1 MYSAFLIMNTKDN
14 LKEIDVNPITLAN
27 NYYPKEAWIVLKN
40 ISTLVVRGSKEKH
53 LNNLKENFII
63 HFEI

>member
-27 NYYPKEAWIVLKN
+27 NYYPKEAWIVIKN
-40 ISTLVVRGSKEKH
+40 LTTLVARGSEK
-53 LNNLKENFII
+53 LRNTIPFKIKWG
-63 HFEI
+63 

>member
-27 NYYPKEAWIVLKN
+27 NYYPKEAWIVIKN
-40 ISTLVVRGSKEKH
+40 LTTLVARGSEK
-53 LNNLKENFII
+53 LGNTISFKIKWG
-63 HFEI
+63 